1 MGNLTEEYGQE
12 LPFGCSCDGNDGIFY
27 FCTARNCHALSL
39 KLYAD
44 GKPAGVFP
52 FPEEDR
58 RGDVFCMGLWLP
70 ADGTEYTYTYL
81 ADGVE
86 FADPYARRIR
96 WREKWGKRLKA
107 AGTSAAEPVPR
118 ALLPQSAEQGREQR
132 QENKRRQ
139 PAGTVLQLKDLKRP
153 ETACHAMTQ
162 NKCKGQQPAEAALQP
177 KGLTQ
182 SETAGETEAKKR
194 RQSCSPLPLR
204 YEDSFVYRLH
214 VRSFTK
220 DASSGVAAEK
230 RGTFDGVIE
239 KLDVL
244 QELGVTSLELLPVYE
259 FDEILPG
266 QFGGTPGRTHATEAK
281 KVPARPQINLWGFT
295 PRAMRFTV
303 KQAYGGADGYFRLL
317 EALHTRSMELIA
329 DLYFDGTEPLRYV
342 LDVLRAW
349 AFEYRADGL
358 HLIGPVP
365 IGEILKDPYLRNVK
379 LWYEVFPDGENG
391 RQEASYFMEAPQ
403 RTADCVQEGLAAVQ
417 RGQRQAGK
425 QSDEN
430 RQAAPARLAL
440 YRSEFQNTLRRFLKG
455 DGGMLQ
461 AVQAQLCGTADS
473 ENAAGAWNGQQQSGA
488 RREEPP
494 VSLHYMANTDGF
506 TLMDLLSYNQ
516 KHNEAN
522 GEQNRD
528 GTEQNFSWNCGEEG
542 NSRKKKVA
550 ELRERLYKNAV
561 LMTLLSA
568 GTPLLLAGDEFGHSK
583 KGNNNSWCQDN
594 AAEWLD
600 WTLLKKQ
607 AVLWAF
613 VRDTAK
619 LRREHPVLRRT
630 EPPRFTDW
638 LRKGLP
644 DVSLHGTEAWRLDS
658 SAEGRQLGILYC
670 GAYVKRPDGSDDDSF
685 YIGYNMHW
693 EPHTFALPKLPG
705 GARWYLLADTAA
717 QDGPAVFMK
726 QQAAGSPA
734 AVQKACGGRAC
745 TGTDKSGAR
754 IAGDSKETVLRPA
767 SDKPSESGFQERLL
781 ADQTQIVI
789 GRRGAVVLIGK

>member
-1 MGNLTEEYGQE
+1 MGNLTEEYGRE

-70 ADGTEYTYTYL
+70 EDGTEYTYTYL

-107 AGTSAAEPVPR
+107 AAASAAEPVPR
-118 ALLPQSAEQGREQR
+118 ALLPQSAEQGSDRQ
-132 QENKRRQ
+132 QENKRQ
-139 PAGTVLQLKDLKRP
+139 
-153 ETACHAMTQ
+153 
-162 NKCKGQQPAEAALQP
+162 
-177 KGLTQ
+177 
-182 SETAGETEAKKR
+182 
-194 RQSCSPLPLR
+194 QSCSPLPLR
-204 YEDSFVYRLH
+204 YEESFVYRLH

-266 QFGGTPGRTHATEAK
+266 QFGRTPGRTHAADLK
-281 KVPARPQINLWGFT
+281 NAPARPQINLWGFT
-295 PRAMRFTV
+295 PRAMRFAI

-317 EALHTRSMELIA
+317 GALHARGMELIA
-329 DLYFDGTEPLRYV
+329 DLYFDGTEPLYYV

-358 HLIGPVP
+358 HLIGSVP
-365 IGEILKDPYLRNVK
+365 IGEILKDPYLRDVK
-379 LWYEVFPDGENG
+379 LWYEVFPDRGNS

-403 RTADCVQEGLAAVQ
+403 RTADCGRESFAAVQ
-417 RGQRQAGK
+417 YGQKQAGK
-425 QSDEN
+425 QTDEN
-430 RQAAPARLAL
+430 RQAAANGLQRAFFEKTGTEQAAPARLAL
-440 YRSEFQNTLRRFLKG
+440 YHSEFQNILRRFLKG

-461 AVQAQLCGTADS
+461 AVQAQLCGTADR
-473 ENAAGAWNGQQQSGA
+473 ENAAGAWNGQQQSSA
-488 RREEPP
+488 RWEEPP
-494 VSLHYMANTDGF
+494 ASLHYMANTDGF

-550 ELRERLYKNAV
+550 ELRDRLYKNAV

-607 AVLWAF
+607 AALWSF

-638 LRKGLP
+638 LGKGLP

-670 GAYVKRPDGSDDDSF
+670 GAYAKRPDGSDDDSF

-693 EPHTFALPKLPG
+693 EPHKFALPKLPG
-705 GARWYLLADTAA
+705 GARWYLLVDTAERNETA
-717 QDGPAVFMK
+717 EQK
-726 QQAAGSPA
+726 QQATDSMAAASETYGGQELSISSSMK
-734 AVQKACGGRAC
+734 AVQKARGGREC
-745 TGTDKSGAR
+745 TGADKSSEC
-754 IAGDSKETVLRPA
+754 IADGSNGKMLRPA
-767 SDKPSESGFQERLL
+767 ADKLSESGFQECLL

-789 GRRGAVVLIGK
+789 GRRSAVVLIGK